1 MAVIDNPR
9 RRHIYNVLIQRQ
21 LDYACIERHQNLTKK
36 LKDKLQVT
44 QKNASDLLKTKLYGT

>member
-9 RRHIYNVLIQRQ
+9 RRHIYNVLIQPQ

-44 QKNASDLLKTKLYGT
+44 QKNASDLPKTKLYGT